1 MTIFIERRR
10 ELSGDSLA
18 DLITESERAGLQ
30 FVRRLVEEW
39 VNGANRFDH
48 PGEALFAVWVDG
60 QLVGVC
66 GLNVNPYAAQE
77 RIGRVRHLYV
87 LSAFRRLGVGR
98 HLVTQVIETARGRFD
113 ILRLRT
119 MNPAAAQFY
128 EASAFV
134 HLEPLSKT
142 QRTSWSW
149 RLHAQPH
156 RGSLRSP
163 SPAGIRRERIALI
176 YGPTNVEGRY
186 ARVREEISA
195 VS

>member
-10 ELSGDSLA
+10 ELSGDSLG

-48 PGEALFAVWVDG
+48 PGEAFFAVWVDG
-60 QLVGVC
+60 QLVGIC
-66 GLNVNPYAAQE
+66 GLNVDPYAAQE

-98 HLVTQVIETARGRFD
+98 HLITQVIETAIGRFD

-119 MNPAAAQFY
+119 TDPAAAQFY
-128 EASAFV
+128 EALGFRPSIQDATHVMELASARPTPQSTGPGARFAR
-134 HLEPLSKT
+134 P
-142 QRTSWSW
+142 
-149 RLHAQPH
+149 
-156 RGSLRSP
+156 
-163 SPAGIRRERIALI
+163 PAGIRREKNRTHL
-176 YGPTNVEGRY
+176 P
-186 ARVREEISA
+186 SDQC
-195 VS
+195 